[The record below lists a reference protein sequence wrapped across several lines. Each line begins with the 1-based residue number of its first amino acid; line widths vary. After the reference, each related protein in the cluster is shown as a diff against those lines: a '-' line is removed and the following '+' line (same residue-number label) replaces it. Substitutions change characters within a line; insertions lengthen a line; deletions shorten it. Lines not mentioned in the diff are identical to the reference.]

1 MCFLCLQVDATT
13 IRVEFDWT
21 VIMEPFQ
28 GKGVVDGCFV
38 SSTAFAEQ
46 KIELSRVLSD
56 MTAKTRRVHGNNN

>member
-28 GKGVVDGCFV
+28 GEGGEMLCV
-38 SSTAFAEQ
+38 SCTVFAEE
-46 KIELSRVLSD
+46 KIELSRMLSD
-56 MTAKTRRVHGNNN
+56 MAAKTRRVHGNNN